1 MRRFLLYNVEN
12 GGEIWIL
19 SSFSIWLSA
28 LYTTQPHIS
37 KTIKSLEVELGMQLL
52 KRNAR
57 GVEATEEGRKVYEY
71 ACRIL
76 VDSGK
81 IQHVREEK
89 DIRMLKIAV
98 TPDDELNHL
107 FRTFYAQE
115 VKEGLHVEYMERN
128 AEELLRMVHHHR
140 VDIGFLL
147 VDQNQKT
154 ALLQMLAAGIYG
166 DRETFACIAGRTGEP
181 VIWGRVGEQ

>member
-1 MRRFLLYNVEN
+1 MAC
-12 GGEIWIL
+12 
-19 SSFSIWLSA
+19 SFSSETQEVWKLQKRDA
-28 LYTTQPHIS
+28 RYTNMP
-37 KTIKSLEVELGMQLL
+37 G
-52 KRNAR
+52 
-57 GVEATEEGRKVYEY
+57 
-71 ACRIL
+71 RIL

-154 ALLQMLAAGIYG
+154 ALLQMLTHKRLEFTEIGKRSPVLLAGPRARYMG
-166 DRETFACIAGRTGEP
+166 QSR
-181 VIWGRVGEQ
+181 

>member
-1 MRRFLLYNVEN
+1 
-12 GGEIWIL
+12 
-19 SSFSIWLSA
+19 
-28 LYTTQPHIS
+28 
-37 KTIKSLEVELGMQLL
+37 
-52 KRNAR
+52 
-57 GVEATEEGRKVYEY
+57 
-71 ACRIL
+71 
-76 VDSGK
+76 
-81 IQHVREEK
+81 
-89 DIRMLKIAV
+89 MLKITV

-154 ALLQMLAAGIYG
+154 ALLQMLTHKRLEFTEIGKRSPVLLAGPESPLYG
-166 DRETFACIAGRTGEP
+166 AESVSNKELREIKLIQMDADQDMFSSRQETDRRIRQIPIKGEKDRI
-181 VIWGRVGEQ
+181 VLGYVKRKRDELTAEAEKFLAYICENLGN